1 DAGAKKRKEPPQL
14 LKRLDVKLPLV
25 LFIEQKSD
33 RLTALGY
40 TNGTWFTVVGV
51 KAGKNVVWKFM
62 HLEPYLRRTDKG
74 TAAEMVKTVR
84 DVVAGK
90 KKAPP
95 VNKNEKPGLGPEV
108 KKTSAFPSPSGFAG
122 GKGVRGAQPRTQEE
136 GRRSEDKHRSYSSF
150 ILHPSSFDPAPSPPT
165 PLPRPRGREEEVE

>member
-1 DAGAKKRKEPPQL
+1 DDKRPSVVLELDQTLKGKNAAKTLPVLLQGDTGAKKRKESPQL

-51 KAGKNVVWKFM
+51 KAGKNIVWKFM
-62 HLEPYLRRTDKG
+62 HLEPYLRRTYKG
-74 TAAEMVKTVR
+74 TTAEMVKTVR

-95 VNKNEKPGLGPEV
+95 VNKKEKPGLGPEV
-108 KKTSAFPSPSGFAG
+108 KKTS
-122 GKGVRGAQPRTQEE
+122 
-136 GRRSEDKHRSYSSF
+136 H
-150 ILHPSSFDPAPSPPT
+150 LPSPPED
-165 PLPRPRGREEEVE
+165 RGRGGEERT